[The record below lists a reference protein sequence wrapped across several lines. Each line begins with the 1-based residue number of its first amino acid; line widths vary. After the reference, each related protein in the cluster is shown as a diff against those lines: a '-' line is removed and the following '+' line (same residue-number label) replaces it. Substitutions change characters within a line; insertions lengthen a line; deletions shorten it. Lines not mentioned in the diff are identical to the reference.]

1 MVNAVI
7 EALVFAV
14 TLCGALLLTY
24 ALALLFVSRDT
35 QREYLILFFKDDQDC
50 ARRLYSAQLRLSFFC
65 FPKPCRVLG
74 VDCGVSEEERN
85 ACLALCRQCSGIEL
99 LTPEE
104 LTRLLTK
111 EEQTDDPK
119 RS

>member
-14 TLCGALLLTY
+14 TLCGALVLTY
-24 ALALLFVSRDT
+24 ALALLFVSDKAE
-35 QREYLILFFKDDQDC
+35 REYLLLFRPGDRNC

-65 FPKPCRVLG
+65 FPGSCRVLG
-74 VDCGVSEEERN
+74 VDCGVSEEERS
-85 ACLALCRQCSGIEL
+85 ACRALCRQCCGL
-99 LTPEE
+99 AWLTPEE
-104 LTRLLTK
+104 LQEMLTK
-111 EEQTDDPK
+111 GERTNDAK

>member
-1 MVNAVI
+1 MMNAVI
-7 EALVFAV
+7 EALIFAV

-24 ALALLFVSRDT
+24 ALALLFVSHGAEH
-35 QREYLILFFKDDQDC
+35 EYLILFRQGDQNC

-74 VDCGVSEEERN
+74 VDCGLSEEERKV
-85 ACLALCRQCSGIEL
+85 CLALCRQCSGVEL

-104 LTRLLTK
+104 LIEMLTK
-111 EEQTDDPK
+111 GNRTDDCQ
-119 RS
+119 